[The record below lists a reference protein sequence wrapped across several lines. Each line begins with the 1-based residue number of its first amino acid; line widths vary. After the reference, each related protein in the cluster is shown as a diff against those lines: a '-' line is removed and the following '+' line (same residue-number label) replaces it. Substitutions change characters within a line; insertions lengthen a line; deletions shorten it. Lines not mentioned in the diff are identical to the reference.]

1 MADERGAFD
10 GGQPGEWTPSAGP
23 APGAGWAPIGGTQ
36 ARAYSPYQHGG
47 TSPPFQGSGALPAHI
62 LYPASQ
68 LDLELLLILVTTY
81 TQHIV

>member
-36 ARAYSPYQHGG
+36 ARAYSPYQQESLSPYKQVWCKRPVRRPDGSNGELGG
-47 TSPPFQGSGALPAHI
+47 RAP
-62 LYPASQ
+62 
-68 LDLELLLILVTTY
+68 
-81 TQHIV
+81 